1 MAPSP
6 TSLVFNVR
14 RYVDDRERHHV
25 SVIMFYRYDQSL
37 EGKDPVKVIR
47 EAIAQTLMF
56 YYPYAG
62 KVRQKIWIR
71 LREGPDA
78 KFVVECI
85 GEGVMFIEADANVT
99 LEEFGNAPHPPFPCI
114 DELIFE
120 VPGSGGM
127 VNCPLLL
134 FQVTRLSDGMSILQF
149 MIAVGEMAQ
158 GASAPSIPPV
168 WQRELLNA
176 RNPPQVTFTHHEFD
190 KVVES
195 KVFASSHH
203 DMACKCFFFG
213 PTQRSA
219 IRKKLPHHL
228 PKSSTFEELTA
239 CLWRCHTM
247 AIQLDSED
255 EVRLIFAINVRN
267 KFNLPIGYYGNGI
280 AVSLALT
287 TAGKLCQNPLE
298 YALELIKSAKNNV
311 TEEYVR
317 SLTDLLVIK
326 GRPFLTMVH
335 SYFVSDITRIRF
347 EALDFGLG
355 KAAFGGPGKIFPEPG
370 LDPAN
375 FYMPMPMKNSQGEEG
390 IMVPMCLPTLAIER
404 FVKELDSIL
413 EDH

>member
-1 MAPSP
+1 
-6 TSLVFNVR
+6 
-14 RYVDDRERHHV
+14 
-25 SVIMFYRYDQSL
+25 MFCRYDQSL

-47 EAIAQTLMF
+47 EAIARTLVF

-62 KVRQKIWIR
+62 R

-78 KFVVECI
+78 KFMVECT
-85 GEGVMFIEADANVT
+85 GEGVMFIEADADVT
-99 LEEFGNAPHPPFPCI
+99 LEEFGDAPHPPFPCV

-120 VPGSGGM
+120 VPVFEVPGSGGL

-134 FQVTRLSDGMSILQF
+134 FQVTRLRCGGFALALRYNHIMSDGMSILQF

-176 RNPPQVTFTHHEFD
+176 RNPPQI
-190 KVVES
+190 
-195 KVFASSHH
+195 
-203 DMACKCFFFG
+203 
-213 PTQRSA
+213 SA

-228 PKSSTFEELTA
+228 HKSSTFDVLTA
-239 CLWRCHTM
+239 CLWRCRTI

-255 EVRLIFAINVRN
+255 EVRLIFAIN
-267 KFNLPIGYYGNGI
+267 
-280 AVSLALT
+280 
-287 TAGKLCQNPLE
+287 LCQNPLE
-298 YALELIKSAKNNV
+298 FALELIKSAKNNV

-317 SLTDLLVIK
+317 SLIDLLVIK
-326 GRPFLTMVH
+326 GPPFLTMVH
-335 SYFVSDITRIRF
+335 SYFVSDITRTRF

-375 FYMPMPMKNSQGEEG
+375 NYMPMKNSQGDEE

-413 EDH
+413 GDH

>member
-14 RYVDDRERHHV
+14 RCEPELVVPAKSTPHEFKQLLDVDDREKHHV

-47 EAIAQTLMF
+47 EAIEQTLVF

-62 KVRQKIWIR
+62 
-71 LREGPDA
+71 PDA
-78 KFVVECI
+78 KFMVECV

-99 LEEFGNAPHPPFPCI
+99 LEEFG
-114 DELIFE
+114 DR
-120 VPGSGGM
+120 GGFALALRYNHIM
-127 VNCPLLL
+127 SN
-134 FQVTRLSDGMSILQF
+134 GMSILQF

-168 WQRELLNA
+168 WQRKFLNA
-176 RNPPQVTFTHHEFD
+176 RNPPQVTFTRHEFD

-213 PTQRSA
+213 PTQISA

-228 PKSSTFEELTA
+228 PNGMFGSYKSSTFEELTA
-239 CLWRCHTM
+239 CLWRCRTM

-355 KAAFGGPGKIFPEPG
+355 KAAFGGPGKIFPELG

-375 FYMPMPMKNSQGEEG
+375 FYMPMKNSQGEEG
-390 IMVPMCLPTLAIER
+390 IMVPM
-404 FVKELDSIL
+404 
-413 EDH
+413 

>member
-1 MAPSP
+1 M
-6 TSLVFNVR
+6 T
-14 RYVDDRERHHV
+14 
-25 SVIMFYRYDQSL
+25 
-37 EGKDPVKVIR
+37 
-47 EAIAQTLMF
+47 
-56 YYPYAG
+56 
-62 KVRQKIWIR
+62 R
-71 LREGPDA
+71 LR
-78 KFVVECI
+78 C
-85 GEGVMFIEADANVT
+85 
-99 LEEFGNAPHPPFPCI
+99 
-114 DELIFE
+114 
-120 VPGSGGM
+120 GGFALALRYNHIM
-127 VNCPLLL
+127 
-134 FQVTRLSDGMSILQF
+134 SDGMSILQF
-149 MIAVGEMAQ
+149 MNAVGHSMPVGEMAQ
-158 GASAPSIPPV
+158 GASAPSIPPL

-176 RNPPQVTFTHHEFD
+176 RNTPQVTFTHHEFD

-195 KVFASSHH
+195 KVCASSLH
-203 DMACKCFFFG
+203 DMACNCFSFG
-213 PTQRSA
+213 PTQISA

-228 PKSSTFEELTA
+228 HKSSTFEVLTA
-239 CLWRCHTM
+239 CLWRCHTI

-317 SLTDLLVIK
+317 SLIDLLVIK
-326 GRPFLTMVH
+326 GRPFLTMVN

-375 FYMPMPMKNSQGEEG
+375 FYMPMKNSQGEEG
-390 IMVPMCLPTLAIER
+390 IMVPMCLPTLAMER

-413 EDH
+413 GDH